1 MKKGKQIR
9 TFREIYVSK
18 NVLEKQEFE
27 IIIGRLCMKSLGTIR
42 LWAYGCRNPSALC
55 KKLIAEE
62 LNIPENE
69 LFPKKK
75 IVNEEAL

>member
-1 MKKGKQIR
+1 MKKEKQIR
-9 TFREIYVSK
+9 TFRSIYVSK

-27 IIIGRLCMKSLGTIR
+27 IIIGRLCMKSLGTVR
-42 LWAYGCRNPSALC
+42 QWVYGGRNPSALC

-62 LNIPENE
+62 LKISENE

-75 IVNEEAL
+75 VVNEEAL